1 LVRRLHTRKAIKRES
16 GVNPEQSRCCKF
28 YNYVASNLLLA
39 TGRRISGKA
48 LATGTSQ
55 KTCHATNFTAFE
67 EKALNLMNRTI
78 PSIISFIILIQRK
91 YVVINSAKSL
101 FMRVRSKGFRPD
113 TFKPKKRKW
122 KRGL

>member
-1 LVRRLHTRKAIKRES
+1 MLRAIYSKPLERKFREGARNRNKS
-16 GVNPEQSRCCKF
+16 EDLPCKI
-28 YNYVASNLLLA
+28 
-39 TGRRISGKA
+39 R
-48 LATGTSQ
+48 
-55 KTCHATNFTAFE
+55 FTAFE

>member
-1 LVRRLHTRKAIKRES
+1 MEKRTLAIFAVS
-16 GVNPEQSRCCKF
+16 C
-28 YNYVASNLLLA
+28 NLFL
-39 TGRRISGKA
+39 S
-48 LATGTSQ
+48 TS
-55 KTCHATNFTAFE
+55 
-67 EKALNLMNRTI
+67 LRTI

-91 YVVINSAKSL
+91 YVLINSAKSL

>member
-1 LVRRLHTRKAIKRES
+1 MLRAIYSKPLERKFREGARNRNKS
-16 GVNPEQSRCCKF
+16 EDLPCKI
-28 YNYVASNLLLA
+28 
-39 TGRRISGKA
+39 R
-48 LATGTSQ
+48 
-55 KTCHATNFTAFE
+55 FTAFE

-113 TFKPKKRKW
+113 TFK
-122 KRGL
+122 

>member
-1 LVRRLHTRKAIKRES
+1 MLRAIYSKPLERKFREGARNRNKS
-16 GVNPEQSRCCKF
+16 EDLPCKI
-28 YNYVASNLLLA
+28 
-39 TGRRISGKA
+39 R
-48 LATGTSQ
+48 
-55 KTCHATNFTAFE
+55 FTAFE

-113 TFKPKKRKW
+113 TFKM
-122 KRGL
+122 

>member
-1 LVRRLHTRKAIKRES
+1 
-16 GVNPEQSRCCKF
+16 
-28 YNYVASNLLLA
+28 
-39 TGRRISGKA
+39 
-48 LATGTSQ
+48 
-55 KTCHATNFTAFE
+55 
-67 EKALNLMNRTI
+67 MNRTI

-91 YVVINSAKSL
+91 YVLINSAKSL